1 MERSR
6 LLDCQFECIIS
17 ITLTLAIAIL
27 TVWGYLQ
34 DSSLYVEVRS
44 DDETALITVDSP

>member
-6 LLDCQFECIIS
+6 SSDCQLECLIS
-17 ITLTLAIAIL
+17 ISLTLAIAIL

-34 DSSLYVEVRS
+34 DGSLYVDVRPN
-44 DDETALITVDSP
+44 DETALITVDSP